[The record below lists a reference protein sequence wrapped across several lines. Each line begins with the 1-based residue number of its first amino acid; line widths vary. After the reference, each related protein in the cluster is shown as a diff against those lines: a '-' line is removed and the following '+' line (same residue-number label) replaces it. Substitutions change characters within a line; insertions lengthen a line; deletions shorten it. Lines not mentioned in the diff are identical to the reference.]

1 MYEILFPD
9 STPTTRST
17 DDFSDGELPRDYMTQ
32 WDQFSNETNVVVEYP
47 LTWRER
53 GFICWL
59 VCTQLPD
66 AALEDLT
73 NSILESIEFYR
84 KRYEYRQRQ
93 TPKLKPPQVT
103 FELGETRTRPPFYLP
118 YDED

>member
-1 MYEILFPD
+1 
-9 STPTTRST
+9 
-17 DDFSDGELPRDYMTQ
+17 MTQ
-32 WDQFSNETNVVVEYP
+32 WDQFSNVTNVVVEYP

-73 NSILESIEFYR
+73 NGIMESIEFYR
-84 KRYEYRQRQ
+84 KRFEFRQRQ
-93 TPKLKPPQVT
+93 KPKFQPPQITVA
-103 FELGETRTRPPFYLP
+103 LGESRVRPPIYLP
-118 YDED
+118 IDTD